1 MGDRDAEH
9 TLTELQ
15 EARAEIDKLRA
26 AILKHKKAMSEYRG
40 AFYDEEL
47 WLAICPM
54 PIGKSGYIIDDV
66 SNWRPIGPLP
76 GEGGE

>member
-26 AILKHKKAMSEYRG
+26 AILKHKQAMSEYRG

-47 WLAICPM
+47 WLAI
-54 PIGKSGYIIDDV
+54 
-66 SNWRPIGPLP
+66 NPLP
-76 GEGGE
+76 GVGDAKPN

>member
-1 MGDRDAEH
+1 MGDQDTNH
-9 TLTELQ
+9 MLSELQ

-47 WLAICPM
+47 WLAI
-54 PIGKSGYIIDDV
+54 K
-66 SNWRPIGPLP
+66 PLP
-76 GEGGE
+76 GGE

>member
-9 TLTELQ
+9 TLSELQ
-15 EARAEIDKLRA
+15 EARAEIDKLRS

-47 WLAICPM
+47 WLT
-54 PIGKSGYIIDDV
+54 IGSMSG
-66 SNWRPIGPLP
+66 GA
-76 GEGGE
+76 

>member
-9 TLTELQ
+9 TLNELQ

-26 AILKHKKAMSEYRG
+26 AILKHKQAMSEYRG

-47 WLAICPM
+47 WLAISPM
-54 PIGKSGYIIDDV
+54 SG
-66 SNWRPIGPLP
+66 GA
-76 GEGGE
+76 

>member
-47 WLAICPM
+47 WLAI
-54 PIGKSGYIIDDV
+54 SQ
-66 SNWRPIGPLP
+66 LP
-76 GEGGE
+76 GDE

>member
-1 MGDRDAEH
+1 MSDRDAEH

-26 AILKHKKAMSEYRG
+26 AILKHKQAMSEYRG

-47 WLAICPM
+47 WLAI
-54 PIGKSGYIIDDV
+54 
-66 SNWRPIGPLP
+66 GPLP

>member
-15 EARAEIDKLRA
+15 EARAEIDKLRS
-26 AILKHKKAMSEYRG
+26 AILKHKQAMSEYRG

-47 WLAICPM
+47 WLAIGSM
-54 PIGKSGYIIDDV
+54 SG
-66 SNWRPIGPLP
+66 GA
-76 GEGGE
+76 

>member
-1 MGDRDAEH
+1 VSDRDAIH

-26 AILKHKKAMSEYRG
+26 AILKHKQAMSEYRG

-66 SNWRPIGPLP
+66 SNWRPIGPMP
-76 GEGGE
+76 GKGGE

>member
-1 MGDRDAEH
+1 MSDRDAEH
-9 TLTELQ
+9 ILNELQ

-47 WLAICPM
+47 WLAI
-54 PIGKSGYIIDDV
+54 
-66 SNWRPIGPLP
+66 GPLP
-76 GEGGE
+76 SKGGE

>member
-1 MGDRDAEH
+1 MSDKDSDH
-9 TLTELQ
+9 MLLELQ

-47 WLAICPM
+47 WAA
-54 PIGKSGYIIDDV
+54 
-66 SNWRPIGPLP
+66 IGPLP
-76 GEGGE
+76 GE